1 MPFEQAFKLSSLLL
15 AATAFSGVIL
25 AHGIPAWLALITGCA
40 WILAILGAAGIHIV
54 PRLSPQTAIPT
65 SLRNLALLSAFAF
78 FLIDLIVVSR
88 ELLPA
93 GIHFLVVL
101 LIIKLTSLEERRDF
115 RQLYAISLMAI
126 LASAAM
132 TTEAWFI
139 PIFVSYLLTAVWTL
153 LLYHLTG
160 AHHPGT
166 AAARPGLPA
175 AAAGEISAPSMGI
188 TGRFFWLT
196 NGIAIATFS
205 LTLLIFFLL
214 PRIGAGILQ
223 KSRGEGLR
231 TTGFAERVDLGMIGS
246 VKQDPQVVM
255 RVELP
260 DRPPS
265 VPERLYLRG
274 VAYDQ
279 YDGRSWSAGH
289 VRRRNLNTFGD
300 GMFVVRP
307 SGSRQAQGTSV
318 SIQQDILLEPLDT
331 SVLFTVPFAEFLGGD
346 LPGVQSDGMGSLY
359 LPFPASSRL
368 RYSVTS
374 RVHNVD
380 DDEKRAVT
388 LDYPRPVMERYLS
401 LPNLSDGIFT
411 LTQDV
416 VRDVRKPFD
425 RILAIQQHLLQSYR
439 YSLDLET
446 TSSPHPLEDFL
457 FTRKSGYCEHYATAM
472 VVMLRSIGI
481 PARLV
486 TGFLATEWNQFGG
499 YFTVRQRDAHAW
511 VEVYFPRSGW
521 TTFDPTPPTGT
532 LPAPSR
538 LDALFRAGESLHLYW
553 DRLFIR
559 YSAKD
564 QFAMIHGLRD
574 GGDAVRDVT
583 GRWMAALHLAGKRL
597 LAVLDPVREG
607 AAVDRVVTFMI
618 IPILL
623 GAGALVFLWRKTLRA
638 LASPEHQTQ
647 RQQSKITKLYKQMVR
662 TVGQAGFVKAPTSTP
677 LEFARS
683 VATRWTGA
691 AEAVSRLTE
700 LYCRGRFSGNQLTA
714 DELAD
719 AERQLRTLH
728 RLPGNP
734 S

>member
-15 AATAFSGVIL
+15 TATAFSGVIL
-25 AHGIPAWLALITGCA
+25 ARGIPAWLALMTGLA
-40 WILAILGAAGIHIV
+40 LTLAILGAAGIPFV
-54 PRLSPQTAIPT
+54 PRSFRQAVIP
-65 SLRNLALLSAFAF
+65 SRLRNLALLSAFAF
-78 FLIDLIVVSR
+78 FLVDLLVVSR
-88 ELLPA
+88 ELLTA
-93 GIHFLVVL
+93 GIHFLVLL

-139 PIFVSYLLTAVWTL
+139 AIFVSYLLTAVWTL

-160 AHHPGT
+160 AHQAG
-166 AAARPGLPA
+166 AAASRSGSPA
-175 AAAGEISAPSMGI
+175 APAGESTAPSTGI
-188 TGRFFWLT
+188 NGRFFWLT

-205 LTLLIFFLL
+205 LTLVIFFLL

-223 KSRGEGLR
+223 KSRGEGLK
-231 TTGFAERVDLGMIGS
+231 TTGFSERVDLGMIGS

-260 DRPPS
+260 DRPAS

-289 VRRRNLNTFGD
+289 VRRRNLSTFGD

-307 SGSRQAQGTSV
+307 SGSRHARGVSV

-331 SVLFTVPFAEFLGGD
+331 SVLFAVPFAEYLGGD
-346 LPGVQSDGMGSLY
+346 LPGVQSDGMGSFY
-359 LPFPASSRL
+359 LPFPASSRV

-380 DDEKRAVT
+380 DGEKRAVV
-388 LDYPRPVMERYLS
+388 LDYPRPVTERYLP
-401 LPNLSDGIFT
+401 LPKLSDEILK
-411 LTQDV
+411 LTQHV
-416 VRDVRKPFD
+416 VRDLPASFD
-425 RILAIQQHLLQSYR
+425 RILAIQQHLLHNYR

-446 TSSPHPLEDFL
+446 TTSLHPLEDFL

-472 VVMLRSIGI
+472 VVMLRSVGI

-511 VEVYFPRSGW
+511 VEVYFPQSGW
-521 TTFDPTPPTGT
+521 TTFDPTPPTGAP
-532 LPAPSR
+532 PAPSR
-538 LDALFRAGESLHLYW
+538 LDALFRAGESLRLYW

-574 GGDAVRDVT
+574 GGDAVRDLT
-583 GRWMAALHLAGKRL
+583 GRWVAAMHLAGKRL
-597 LAVLDPVREG
+597 LAFFERLPDRAAADGVVILVLPV
-607 AAVDRVVTFMI
+607 
-618 IPILL
+618 LL
-623 GAGALVFLWRKTLRA
+623 GAVALAILLQKMLRA
-638 LASPEHQTQ
+638 LASPEHRTQ
-647 RQQSKITKLYKQMVR
+647 RQQSRITKIYKQMVR
-662 TVGQAGFVKAPTSTP
+662 TVGQAGFVKLPATPP
-677 LEFARS
+677 LEFARL
-683 VATRWTGA
+683 VAAKRASA

-714 DELAD
+714 EELAD
-719 AERQLRTLH
+719 AERQLRALQH
-728 RLPGNP
+728 LPGSP

>member
-25 AHGIPAWLALITGCA
+25 AHGIPAWLALMTG
-40 WILAILGAAGIHIV
+40 LALTLAMLGAAGIPV
-54 PRLSPQTAIPT
+54 ALWPSRQTVIST
-65 SLRNLALLSAFAF
+65 RLRNLALLSAFAF
-78 FLIDLIVVSR
+78 FVVDLLVVSR

-93 GIHFLVVL
+93 GIHFLVIL

-160 AHHPGT
+160 AHQGD
-166 AAARPGLPA
+166 
-175 AAAGEISAPSMGI
+175 AAGARAASPAGESLAPSMGI

-196 NGIAIATFS
+196 NGIAIATFG
-205 LTLLIFFLL
+205 LTLVIFFLL

-260 DRPPS
+260 DRPSS

-289 VRRRNLNTFGD
+289 VRRRNLSTFGD

-359 LPFPASSRL
+359 LPFPASSRI

-374 RVHNVD
+374 RVHHVD
-380 DDEKRAVT
+380 DDEKRAMA
-388 LDYPRPVMERYLS
+388 LDYPRAVTERYLS
-401 LPNLSDGIFT
+401 LPNLSDGILT
-411 LTQDV
+411 LTQGI
-416 VRDVRKPFD
+416 VRDARTPFD
-425 RILAIQQHLLQSYR
+425 RIVAIQQHLLHHYR

-446 TSSPHPLEDFL
+446 TTSLHPLEDFL
-457 FTRKSGYCEHYATAM
+457 LTRKSGYCEHYATAM
-472 VVMLRSIGI
+472 VVMLRSVGI

-511 VEVYFPRSGW
+511 VEVYFPQSGW

-532 LPAPSR
+532 LPGSSR
-538 LDALFRAGESLHLYW
+538 LDGLFRAGESLRLYW

-559 YSAKD
+559 YSVKD
-564 QFAMIHGLRD
+564 QFAMIHGLRES
-574 GGDAVRDVT
+574 GDAVRDVT
-583 GRWMAALHLAGKRL
+583 GRWITAMHLTGQRL
-597 LAVLDPVREG
+597 LAALEHVPDR
-607 AAVDRVVTFMI
+607 AAAAGLITLIV
-618 IPILL
+618 PILF
-623 GAGALVFLWRKTLRA
+623 GAGVMAILLRKTLLA
-638 LASPEHQTQ
+638 VASPAQRTQ
-647 RQQSKITKLYKQMVR
+647 RRQSRITKIYKQMVR
-662 TVGQAGFVKAPTSTP
+662 TVGQAGFVKPPAATP
-677 LEFARS
+677 LEFARLIAS
-683 VATRWTGA
+683 KWAGA
-691 AEAVSRLTE
+691 AEAVFRLTE
-700 LYCRGRFSGNQLTA
+700 LYCRGRFGETQLTA
-714 DELAD
+714 EELTD

-728 RLPGNP
+728 RFPG
-734 S
+734 SRS

>member
-25 AHGIPAWLALITGCA
+25 AHGISPSLALMAGLALT
-40 WILAILGAAGIHIV
+40 LAIIDAAGIPLI
-54 PRLSPQTAIPT
+54 PRSFRQALIPT
-65 SLRNLALLSAFAF
+65 YLRTLALLSAFAF
-78 FLIDLIVVSR
+78 FLLDLILISR

-93 GIHFLVVL
+93 GIHFLVIL
-101 LIIKLTSLEERRDF
+101 LIIKLTSLEDRRDF

-139 PIFVSYLLTAVWTL
+139 PIFVAYLLTAVWTL

-160 AHHPGT
+160 T
-166 AAARPGLPA
+166 RQ
-175 AAAGEISAPSMGI
+175 AGEAVGGSAASSVGI
-188 TGRFFWLT
+188 TNRFFWLT

-205 LTLLIFFLL
+205 LTLVIFFLL
-214 PRIGAGILQ
+214 PRIGAGVLQ

-260 DRPPS
+260 DRPAS

-274 VAYDQ
+274 VAYDE

-289 VRRRNLNTFGD
+289 VRRRNLGTFGD

-307 SGSRQAQGTSV
+307 SDSRRGQGVSV
-318 SIQQDILLEPLDT
+318 SIQQDIMLEPLDT
-331 SVLFTVPFAEFLGGD
+331 SVLFTVPFAEFLSGD

-374 RVHNVD
+374 RVRNVD
-380 DDEKRAVT
+380 DDERHAVA
-388 LDYPRPVMERYLS
+388 LDYPHPVMERYLS
-401 LPNLSDGIFT
+401 LPNLSDGILT

-416 VRDVRKPFD
+416 VRDTRAPFD
-425 RILAIQQHLLQSYR
+425 RILSIQQHLLHHYR

-446 TSSPHPLEDFL
+446 TTSLHPLEDFL

-511 VEVYFPRSGW
+511 VEVYFPQAGW
-521 TTFDPTPPTGT
+521 TTFDPTPATGA

-538 LDALFRAGESLHLYW
+538 LDALFRAGESLRLYW

-574 GGDAVRDVT
+574 GGEAVRDVT
-583 GRWMAALHLAGKRL
+583 SRWIAAVHQAGKRL
-597 LAVLDPVREG
+597 LAVLEQMPER
-607 AAVDRVVTFMI
+607 AAAAGIGTLI
-618 IPILL
+618 ILIPL
-623 GAGALVFLWRKTLRA
+623 GAGALAILLRKTMRVF
-638 LASPEHQTQ
+638 ASPAHQTQ
-647 RQQSKITKLYKQMVR
+647 RQQSRIMKIYKQMVR
-662 TVGQAGFVKAPTSTP
+662 TVGQAGFVKLPATTP
-677 LEFARS
+677 LEFS
-683 VATRWTGA
+683 KLVATEWAGA

-700 LYCRGRFSGNQLTA
+700 LYCRGRFSGNQLTT

-719 AERQLRTLH
+719 AERQLRALH
-728 RLPGNP
+728 RLPGRHF
-734 S
+734 